1 MKDKIFAPWRIGYIQ
16 ATKDEGCILCDL
28 PREERDEENLIL
40 HRGKSSFIIMNRYP
54 YNPGHLMIAP
64 YKHVGVIEE
73 LDTDEIYEIID
84 LCKLAIRVIKSCMEP
99 DGFNIGM
106 NLGRIAG
113 AGIDDHIHL
122 HIVPRWSGDTNF
134 MPVLAGTDVIPE
146 ALEETYKKLKEA
158 LEK

>member
-84 LCKLAIRVIKSCMEP
+84 LCKLAIRAIKSCMEP

>member
-73 LDTDEIYEIID
+73 LDTGEIYEIID

>member
-146 ALEETYKKLKEA
+146 ALKETYKKLKEA